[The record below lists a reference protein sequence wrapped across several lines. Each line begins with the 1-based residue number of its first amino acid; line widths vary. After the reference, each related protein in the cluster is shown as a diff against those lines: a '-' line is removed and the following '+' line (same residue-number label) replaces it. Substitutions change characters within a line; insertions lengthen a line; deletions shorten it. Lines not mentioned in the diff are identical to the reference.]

1 MPLPTTDMPGH
12 AGLHERVTNALGS
25 AVETPEVEFKESLPW
40 EELKLKL
47 VKAVLGIG
55 NLRDGG
61 LLIVGIAGRDL
72 EWSFDGCPPE
82 LLAAYDQDLADD
94 ALRTY
99 VSGQPKATV
108 VLHTPDGGPAFGATF
123 VIFDIEGFRTTPLVC
138 RKNGPDEDTNGLRN
152 GSVYFRPREGRVRTE
167 AVSRSEDM
175 QEMLEVA
182 AEKGTRRQLALIG
195 RLGLLPA
202 TPAEPTDAEAYDEEL
217 GDL

>member
-12 AGLHERVTNALGS
+12 ASLHEKVTNALGS

-40 EELKLKL
+40 DDLKLKL

-61 LLIVGIAGRDL
+61 LLVVGISGRDL
-72 EWSFDGCPPE
+72 TWRFDGVSTE
-82 LLAAYDQDLADD
+82 HLDTYDQDLVDD
-94 ALRTY
+94 ALRKY
-99 VSGQPKATV
+99 VAGQPKATA
-108 VLHTPDGGPAFGATF
+108 VLHSPDEGPAAGVTLLA
-123 VIFDIEGFRTTPLVC
+123 FDIQGFRTTPLVC
-138 RKNGPDEDTNGLRN
+138 RKSGPDGDDHGLKD

-182 AEKGTRRQLALIG
+182 AEKGTRRQLALLG
-195 RLGLLPA
+195 RLGLLESGQ
-202 TPAEPTDAEAYDEEL
+202 AEPTDAEAYDEEL
-217 GDL
+217 DGL